1 LQFAHYS
8 IGSSCFI
15 LVNKYYS
22 ILNFRL
28 VTSISLIIA
37 EAALETVPKQLG
49 SHPAVKNQAQK
60 LGRNPRETLL
70 DKSYHHAAMLRSGL
84 ESYWKRGRPD
94 IIHFALMEALSTP
107 LFLKNILK
115 VYIHTVKNKLIV
127 IGDNLRIP
135 KSYFRFE
142 GIMLNLFKEKLI
154 KSAEGNNILLEL
166 HDNITFEQLIINR
179 VRPDKLIG
187 LSSYGIKSSAEEIVS
202 RNIINK
208 NNDHIAFVVGGFP
221 KGHFSE
227 DTSKIFSCSYS
238 IGELKLEAH
247 VVIARILYE
256 CEKVLDLHN

>member
-1 LQFAHYS
+1 
-8 IGSSCFI
+8 
-15 LVNKYYS
+15 
-22 ILNFRL
+22 L

-37 EAALETVPKQLG
+37 EAALETVPKQIA

-60 LGRNPRETLL
+60 LGRNPREILL
-70 DKSYHHAAMLRSGL
+70 DKSYHHSAMLRSGL

-107 LFLKNILK
+107 LFLKNRLK
-115 VYIHTVKNKLIV
+115 VYVHTIKNKLIV

-142 GIMLNLFKEKLI
+142 GIMINLFKEKII
-154 KSAEGNNILLEL
+154 KSADDKNMLLEL
-166 HDNITFEQLIINR
+166 YDNITFEQFIINE

-187 LSSYGIKSSAEEIVS
+187 LSSDGVKSSAEAIVS
-202 RNIINK
+202 RNSIK
-208 NNDHIAFVVGGFP
+208 NNNHIAFVVGGFP

-227 DTSKIFSCSYS
+227 NTSRVFSCSFS
-238 IGELKLEAH
+238 IGELELEAH

>member
-1 LQFAHYS
+1 M
-8 IGSSCFI
+8 
-15 LVNKYYS
+15 
-22 ILNFRL
+22 
-28 VTSISLIIA
+28 ISLIIA
-37 EAALETVPKQLG
+37 EAALETVPKQIA

-60 LGRNPRETLL
+60 LGRNPREILL
-70 DKSYHHAAMLRSGL
+70 DKSYHHSAMLRSGL

-107 LFLKNILK
+107 LFLKNRLK
-115 VYIHTVKNKLIV
+115 VYVHTVKNKLIV

-142 GIMLNLFKEKLI
+142 GIMINLFKEKII
-154 KSAEGNNILLEL
+154 KSADHKNMLLEL
-166 HDNITFEQLIINR
+166 HDNITFEQFIINE

-187 LSSYGIKSSAEEIVS
+187 LSSDGVKSSAEAIVS
-202 RNIINK
+202 RNSIK
-208 NNDHIAFVVGGFP
+208 NNNHIAFVVGGFP

-227 DTSKIFSCSYS
+227 NTSRVFSCSFS
-238 IGELKLEAH
+238 IGELELEAH

>member
-1 LQFAHYS
+1 M
-8 IGSSCFI
+8 
-15 LVNKYYS
+15 
-22 ILNFRL
+22 

-37 EAALETVPKQLG
+37 EAALETVPKQIA

-60 LGRNPRETLL
+60 LGRNPREILL
-70 DKSYHHAAMLRSGL
+70 DKSYHHSAMLRSGL

-107 LFLKNILK
+107 LFLKNRLK
-115 VYIHTVKNKLIV
+115 VYVHTVKNKLIV

-142 GIMLNLFKEKLI
+142 GIMINLFKEKII
-154 KSAEGNNILLEL
+154 KSADDKNMLLEL
-166 HDNITFEQLIINR
+166 YDNITFEQFIINE

-187 LSSYGIKSSAEEIVS
+187 LSSDGVKSSAEAIVS
-202 RNIINK
+202 RNSIK
-208 NNDHIAFVVGGFP
+208 NNNHIAFVVGGFP

-227 DTSKIFSCSYS
+227 NTSRVFSCSFS
-238 IGELKLEAH
+238 IGELELEAH

>member
-1 LQFAHYS
+1 LA
-8 IGSSCFI
+8 
-15 LVNKYYS
+15 
-22 ILNFRL
+22 
-28 VTSISLIIA
+28 TSISLIIA
-37 EAALETVPKQLG
+37 EASIETVPKQIA
-49 SHPAVKNQAQK
+49 SHPAVKNHAQK
-60 LGRNPRETLL
+60 LGKNPREILL
-70 DKSYHHAAMLRSGL
+70 DRSYHHAAMLRAGL

-142 GIMLNLFKEKLI
+142 GIMINLFKEKII
-154 KSAEGNNILLEL
+154 KSPDDDNMLLEL
-166 HDNITFEQLIINR
+166 HDNITFEQFIINE

-187 LSSYGIKSSAEEIVS
+187 LSSDGVKSSAEEIVS
-202 RNIINK
+202 RNNIK
-208 NNDHIAFVVGGFP
+208 NSNHIAFVVGGFP

-227 DTSKIFSCSYS
+227 DTSRVFSYS
-238 IGELKLEAH
+238 FSISELELEAH

-256 CEKVLDLHN
+256 CEKILDLHN

>member
-1 LQFAHYS
+1 M
-8 IGSSCFI
+8 
-15 LVNKYYS
+15 
-22 ILNFRL
+22 

-37 EAALETVPKQLG
+37 EASLETVPKQIA

-60 LGRNPRETLL
+60 LGRNPREILL
-70 DKSYHHAAMLRSGL
+70 DKSYHHTAMLRAGL
-84 ESYWKRGRPD
+84 DSYWKRGRPD

-107 LFLKNILK
+107 LFVKNMLK

-142 GIMLNLFKEKLI
+142 GIMINLFKEKII
-154 KSAEGNNILLEL
+154 KSADHKNMLLEL
-166 HDNITFEQLIINR
+166 HDNITFEQFIINE

-187 LSSYGIKSSAEEIVS
+187 LSSDGVKSSAEAIVS
-202 RNIINK
+202 RNSIK
-208 NNDHIAFVVGGFP
+208 NNNHIAFVVGGFP

-227 DTSKIFSCSYS
+227 NTSRVFSCSFS
-238 IGELKLEAH
+238 IGELELEAH

-256 CEKVLDLHN
+256 CEKVLDLDHY

>member
-1 LQFAHYS
+1 M
-8 IGSSCFI
+8 
-15 LVNKYYS
+15 
-22 ILNFRL
+22 

-37 EAALETVPKQLG
+37 EAALETVPKQIA

-60 LGRNPRETLL
+60 LGRNPREILL
-70 DKSYHHAAMLRSGL
+70 DKSYHHSAMLRSGL

-107 LFLKNILK
+107 LFLKNRLK
-115 VYIHTVKNKLIV
+115 VYVHTVKNKLIV

-142 GIMLNLFKEKLI
+142 GIMINLFKEKII
-154 KSAEGNNILLEL
+154 KSADHKNMLLEL
-166 HDNITFEQLIINR
+166 YDNITFEQFIINE

-187 LSSYGIKSSAEEIVS
+187 LSSDGVKSSAEAIVS
-202 RNIINK
+202 RNSIK
-208 NNDHIAFVVGGFP
+208 NNNHIAFVVGGFP

-227 DTSKIFSCSYS
+227 NTSRVFSCSFS
-238 IGELKLEAH
+238 IGELELEAH

>member
-1 LQFAHYS
+1 
-8 IGSSCFI
+8 
-15 LVNKYYS
+15 
-22 ILNFRL
+22 L

-37 EAALETVPKQLG
+37 EAALETVPKQIA

-60 LGRNPRETLL
+60 LGRNPREILL
-70 DKSYHHAAMLRSGL
+70 DKSYHHSAMLRSGL

-107 LFLKNILK
+107 LFLKNRLK
-115 VYIHTVKNKLIV
+115 VYVHTVKNKLIV

-142 GIMLNLFKEKLI
+142 GIMINLFKEKII
-154 KSAEGNNILLEL
+154 KSADHKNMLLEL
-166 HDNITFEQLIINR
+166 HDNITFEQFIINE
-179 VRPDKLIG
+179 VRPDKLVG
-187 LSSYGIKSSAEEIVS
+187 LSSDGVKSSAEAIVS
-202 RNIINK
+202 RNSIK
-208 NNDHIAFVVGGFP
+208 NNNHIAFVVGGFP

-227 DTSKIFSCSYS
+227 NTSRVFSCSFS
-238 IGELKLEAH
+238 IGELELEAH

>member
-1 LQFAHYS
+1 
-8 IGSSCFI
+8 
-15 LVNKYYS
+15 
-22 ILNFRL
+22 L

-37 EAALETVPKQLG
+37 EAALETVPKQIA

-60 LGRNPRETLL
+60 LGRNPREILL
-70 DKSYHHAAMLRSGL
+70 DKSYHHSAMLRSGL

-107 LFLKNILK
+107 LFLKNRLK
-115 VYIHTVKNKLIV
+115 VYVHTVKNKLIV

-142 GIMLNLFKEKLI
+142 GIMINLFKEKII
-154 KSAEGNNILLEL
+154 KSADHKNMLLEL
-166 HDNITFEQLIINR
+166 HDNITFEQFIINE

-187 LSSYGIKSSAEEIVS
+187 LSSDGVKSSAEAIVS
-202 RNIINK
+202 RNSIK
-208 NNDHIAFVVGGFP
+208 NNNHIAFVVGGFP

-227 DTSKIFSCSYS
+227 NTSRVFSCSFS
-238 IGELKLEAH
+238 IGELELEAH

-256 CEKVLDLHN
+256 CEKVLDVHN

>member
-1 LQFAHYS
+1 M
-8 IGSSCFI
+8 
-15 LVNKYYS
+15 
-22 ILNFRL
+22 
-28 VTSISLIIA
+28 ISLIIA
-37 EAALETVPKQLG
+37 EAALETVPKQIA

-60 LGRNPRETLL
+60 LGRNPREILL
-70 DKSYHHAAMLRSGL
+70 DKSYHHSAMLRSGL

-115 VYIHTVKNKLIV
+115 VYVHTVKNKLII

-142 GIMLNLFKEKLI
+142 GIMINLFKEKII
-154 KSAEGNNILLEL
+154 KSPDDDNMLLEL
-166 HDNITFEQLIINR
+166 HDNITFEQFIINE

-187 LSSYGIKSSAEEIVS
+187 LSSDGVKSSAEEIVS
-202 RNIINK
+202 RNNIK
-208 NNDHIAFVVGGFP
+208 NSNHIAFVVGGFP

-227 DTSKIFSCSYS
+227 DTSRVFSYS
-238 IGELKLEAH
+238 FSISELELEAH

-256 CEKVLDLHN
+256 CEKILDLHN